1 MRHGRTTLTVI
12 ATLLGLI
19 GFAAAPAAAA
29 PPTNRYD
36 ETDVVSD
43 LPGRA
48 QLTDPKVVNPWGL
61 ALSPTS
67 PLWVANNGSG
77 FATLYAGGAN
87 GSAVTKVGLEVAI
100 TGGAPTGQ
108 VFNDTTS
115 FVVTG
120 PNGSGPARFL
130 FDSESGNVTGWS
142 PAAAPTTALVAV
154 HSDSAIYKGLALVKT
169 SSGPRLVATDFHNAK
184 VDVFDGSFHPV
195 TDPTAFVDPS
205 IPAGY
210 APFGVFTTGGF
221 IYVSYAKQDADA
233 EDDVAGHGFGFVD
246 RYDLTGH
253 NVHRVASHGN
263 LNAPWGMAIAP
274 ASFGPYAGTLLV
286 GNFGDG
292 RIGVYSGDEF
302 LGQLRNRDNSPISID
317 GLWALLPGTANTGG
331 TDAVWFSAGIDDEAH
346 GLVGL
351 LKRATD

>member
-1 MRHGRTTLTVI
+1 VI
-12 ATLLGLI
+12 GTLLGLV

-29 PPTNRYD
+29 PPANRYA
-36 ETDVVSD
+36 ETDLVSD

-48 QLTDPKVVNPWGL
+48 QLTDPLVVNPWGL

-67 PLWVANNGSG
+67 PVWVANNGSG
-77 FATLYAGGAN
+77 VATLYRDAVGG
-87 GSAVTKVGLEVAI
+87 SPVTKQALEVTI
-100 TGGAPTGQ
+100 NGGAPTGQ
-108 VFNDTTS
+108 AFNDTSS
-115 FVVTG
+115 FVVHG
-120 PNGSGPARFL
+120 SLGSGAARFL
-130 FDSESGNVTGWS
+130 FSSESGNITGWN
-142 PAAAPTTALVAV
+142 PAADPNAVVAV

-169 SSGPRLVATDFHNAK
+169 ASGPRLVATDFHNAK
-184 VDVFDGSFHPV
+184 VDVFDGSFQPV
-195 TDPTAFVDPS
+195 NDPTAFVDHS

-221 IYVSYAKQDADA
+221 VYVSYAKQDADA

-253 NVHRVASHGN
+253 QLHRVASHGN
-263 LNAPWGMAIAP
+263 LDAPWGMAIGP
-274 ASFGPYAGTLLV
+274 ASFGPYAGKLLV

-302 LGQLRNRDNSPISID
+302 LGQLRDRDNRPIAID
-317 GLWALLPGTANTGG
+317 GLWALLQGTATSGG
-331 TDAVWFSAGIDDEAH
+331 TDALWFSAGIDDEAH

-351 LKRATD
+351 LKRGTD